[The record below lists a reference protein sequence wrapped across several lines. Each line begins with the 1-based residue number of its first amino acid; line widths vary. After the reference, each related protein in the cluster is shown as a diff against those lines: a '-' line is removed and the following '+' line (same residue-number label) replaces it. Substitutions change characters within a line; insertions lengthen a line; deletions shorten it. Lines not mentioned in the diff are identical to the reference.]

1 MIEKGTIKV
10 GDELEGSH
18 KGTTYHV
25 RAIAANGD
33 GTMVFEALDGPKSG
47 ERFKS
52 LSAAA
57 AATGSVR
64 NGWTFFSLAGK
75 APLKGGRPKKNG
87 NGLVQRFRCTAC
99 GSIYKTEKQ
108 ATECHKG
115 HAGEGKAGFEPVMVD
130 PMGPSKDAPAGGLAP
145 EKPARKARV
154 NATARLEAIAAGR
167 DANKPRKARRANLGP
182 PPSTK
187 RKAPV
192 RRAPAEHTA

>member
-64 NGWTFFSLAGK
+64 NGWTFFSQACH
-75 APLKGGRPKKNG
+75 APAKGGRPKKNG

-99 GSIYKTEKQ
+99 GRIYKIESQ
-108 ATECHKG
+108 AEACKCEPS
-115 HAGEGKAGFEPVMVD
+115 EGTVKRAEAVEVD
-130 PMGPSKDAPAGGLAP
+130 PMGPSKDAPAGGLT
-145 EKPARKARV
+145 
-154 NATARLEAIAAGR
+154 ATARLQAIAAGR
-167 DANKPRKARRANLGP
+167 DANKGKRARRANLGP
-182 PPSTK
+182 PPATK

-192 RRAPAEHTA
+192 RRTRPVVTA

>member
-64 NGWTFFSLAGK
+64 NGWTFFSQAGK
-75 APLKGGRPKKNG
+75 APAKGGRPKKNG

-108 ATECHKG
+108 ADECHKG

-130 PMGPSKDAPAGGLAP
+130 PMGPSKDAPAGGLVP
-145 EKPARKARV
+145 EKKPARKGGLS
-154 NATARLEAIAAGR
+154 ATARLQAIAAGR
-167 DANKPRKARRANLGP
+167 DANKGKRANLGP
-182 PPSTK
+182 PPTTK

-192 RRAPAEHTA
+192 RRTRPVLTA

>member
-10 GDELEGSH
+10 GDELEGAH

-47 ERFKS
+47 EKFTS

-64 NGWTFFSLAGK
+64 NGWTFFSQAGK
-75 APLKGGRPKKNG
+75 APSKGGRPKKNG

-99 GSIYKTEKQ
+99 GSIFKTQ
-108 ATECHKG
+108 AQAAKCGCAVSPAAAALKRP
-115 HAGEGKAGFEPVMVD
+115 EPVMVD

-145 EKPARKARV
+145 EKPARKAR
-154 NATARLEAIAAGR
+154 AKKAAGEGTTGHKVTGR
-167 DANKPRKARRANLGP
+167 GKRAQL
-182 PPSTK
+182 
-187 RKAPV
+187 A
-192 RRAPAEHTA
+192 

>member
-1 MIEKGTIKV
+1 MIDKGTIKV
-10 GDELEGSH
+10 GDELEGTH

-57 AATGSVR
+57 AAVGSVR

-75 APLKGGRPKKNG
+75 APAKGGRPKKNG
-87 NGLVQRFRCTAC
+87 NGLVKRYRCTAC
-99 GSIYKTEKQ
+99 GHIYKVASQ
-108 ATECHKG
+108 AEACRCT
-115 HAGEGKAGFEPVMVD
+115 AAEGVVKRSEAVEVD
-130 PMGPSKDAPAGGLAP
+130 PLGPSKNAPAGGLVP
-145 EKPARKARV
+145 EKPARKGRLS
-154 NATARLEAIAAGR
+154 ATAQL
-167 DANKPRKARRANLGP
+167 DAVAKTRRARANLGP